1 MPMSEMLRTLRA
13 LNTAEE
19 LLSYFRIPFDQ
30 RRLNVNRIAMLQ
42 RAHALLARDV
52 EADLDDDVLYPRLRQ
67 LMLAAWE
74 EIGNRDPA
82 TAAPLS
88 PPTATPA
95 GAFVPLDA
103 VRGIGFTRREG

>member
-42 RAHALLARDV
+42 RAHVLLAQQL
-52 EADLDDDVLYPRLRQ
+52 EPDLDDEALYPRLRQ
-67 LMLAAWE
+67 LMLAAYE

-82 TAAPLS
+82 SVAPPS
-88 PPTATPA
+88 PPPPAPA

-103 VRGIGFTRREG
+103 VRGIGFTRRDG